1 MRRSRSSRAQAE
13 RGRGASRS
21 ACRGQSEQE
30 PSTGR
35 RLIFPRW
42 SGKVQG
48 EEKEA
53 GGWRGREDL
62 EQERLRGWEQG
73 EAREHGRFFS
83 SFVTELEALILSNR
97 TALHSPGDPLSSKIS
112 IRDHGTRR
120 PQGPGSHFQPLFS
133 STRSP
138 STTLPA
144 DTSSTPTP
152 PRPHAPPPT
161 AAAAT
166 AREHSARGHPTTHVV
181 ASVTHRPS
189 LHPESS
195 TPHQAN
201 TDHVHRPPLGPA
213 ATAAAAPPHQLCPVR
228 LRLQIA
234 HRVLPALSALSAFL
248 LPPPILPPSAPLR
261 PSPRLVLHQSRPVDA
276 RV

>member
-1 MRRSRSSRAQAE
+1 MPSIWFFDKNKLLCRAFHAGSVRRVRSLREPRVGRRRSQETARSERAWFVRRSRSSRAQAE

-120 PQGPGSHFQPLFS
+120 PQGPGSHFQIG
-133 STRSP
+133 R
-138 STTLPA
+138 A
-144 DTSSTPTP
+144 
-152 PRPHAPPPT
+152 
-161 AAAAT
+161 
-166 AREHSARGHPTTHVV
+166 HV
-181 ASVTHRPS
+181 
-189 LHPESS
+189 
-195 TPHQAN
+195 
-201 TDHVHRPPLGPA
+201 
-213 ATAAAAPPHQLCPVR
+213 
-228 LRLQIA
+228 
-234 HRVLPALSALSAFL
+234 
-248 LPPPILPPSAPLR
+248 
-261 PSPRLVLHQSRPVDA
+261 
-276 RV
+276 